1 MEISQFDELEMI
13 SLRNFDLTDLLDVVR
28 NIDKSTANEL

>member
-13 SLRNFDLTDLLDVVR
+13 SLRNFDLTDLLEVVR
-28 NIDKSTANEL
+28 NIHKSTANEL